1 MIRIKMRALL
11 FAIGLLCF
19 CNHLQSSDVL
29 LFQNPTTANN
39 SITDTLFMEFNKMI
53 IGERLSLPEYSNECS
68 MYMEITPKHLLVLTT
83 NPILFSEQLWGENSF
98 QTICDLY
105 SYMHIERDDFHSIQD
120 EAPYLVTLNSS
131 ETKVIYIMNLPD
143 TTYSIMNA
151 VIRDSRFTIGNV
163 HCGDTITRLDYVIP
177 LSLIHRD
184 YHCITMLYPMFLTTA
199 GQQRRH
205 IYSSSFFTFSGGADA
220 ITYWIKNGII
230 TKIQV
235 GSIWQFIE
243 D

>member
-1 MIRIKMRALL
+1 MRALL

-53 IGERLSLPEYSNECS
+53 IGERLSLPTEYSNECS
-68 MYMEITPKHLLVLTT
+68 LYMEITPKHLLVLTT

-131 ETKVIYIMNLPD
+131 NTKVIYIMNLPD

-205 IYSSSFFTFSGGADA
+205 IYSSSFFTFSGSADA